1 MLTYTLLKS
10 KPTTMRSV
18 TGLTP
23 AEFERLYR
31 DVAARYELAEDCRL
45 ARPNRKRRRGAGR
58 KFRGSLEQRM
68 LLVLVW
74 LRVYPTYEVMGILF
88 GLDQSRIGRQIRG
101 LLPLLRQVA
110 SRDLAE
116 PPTDQRKRT
125 WPELLR
131 DFPDVA
137 VIIDATE
144 QRIRRPKDTETQKRY
159 YSGKKKVHSI
169 KTQVT
174 ITPDRQLCEVSDSV
188 PGSVNDLTLLRES
201 QTVHRLQEG
210 RAMMDAGYQGIAK
223 DVGEERIAQAH
234 RASRGHP
241 LTPEQRAQNR
251 VLAKPRVRVEHVIA
265 DLKVFQVLTQVYR
278 HPLKRYNDC
287 IMTVAALSNRRR
299 GFVPELAR

>member
-10 KPTTMRSV
+10 KPSTMRSL
-18 TGLTP
+18 TGLTS
-23 AEFERLYR
+23 AEFERLYH

-58 KFRGSLEQRM
+58 KFRDPLERRL

-74 LRVYPTYEVMGILF
+74 LRVYATYEVMGMLF
-88 GLDQSRIGRQIRG
+88 GLDQSRIGRQIGG

-110 SRDLAE
+110 SRDLAD
-116 PPTDQRKRT
+116 PPTDRRKRT
-125 WPELLR
+125 WSELLQ

-137 VIIDATE
+137 LIIDATE

-159 YSGKKKVHSI
+159 YSGKKKTHSI
-169 KTQVT
+169 KTQVA

-201 QTVHRLQEG
+201 KTVHRLQEG

-278 HPLKRYNDC
+278 HPLQRYNDC
-287 IMTVAALSNRRR
+287 IMTVATLSNRRR